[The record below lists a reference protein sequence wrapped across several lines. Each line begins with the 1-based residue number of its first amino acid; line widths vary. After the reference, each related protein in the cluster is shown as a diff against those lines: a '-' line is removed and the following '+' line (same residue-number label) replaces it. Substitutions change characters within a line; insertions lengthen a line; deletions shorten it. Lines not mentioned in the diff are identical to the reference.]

1 MKRLGGADVTHAITA
16 GTQLKALKELS
27 NMFLMWEGCAIYLL
41 ACHNSF
47 SKQLHRFS
55 PMTVTANDL
64 ALQTKK
70 FELNQ
75 IICSSFGYDMTIVE
89 FYVVARMT
97 KASVWLRPIGRN
109 VTGDDGRGEGKAVP
123 DSSWQASDNNVFRKR
138 IQHWDNVEGISDSI
152 KYFRIWDGKPQ
163 YHNTWD

>member
-1 MKRLGGADVTHAITA
+1 MTLTADYV
-16 GTQLKALKELS
+16 
-27 NMFLMWEGCAIYLL
+27 N
-41 ACHNSF
+41 
-47 SKQLHRFS
+47 
-55 PMTVTANDL
+55 
-64 ALQTKK
+64 LQTNE

-89 FYVVARMT
+89 FYVVVRMT
-97 KASVWLRPIGRN
+97 KASVWLRPIGRI

-123 DSSWQASDNNVFRKR
+123 DDSWQASDSNVFRKR
-138 IQHWDNVEGISDSI
+138 IQRYWDGIETISDTI